1 MPRHSRRRILITLL
15 CIAWATGAAAQHAD
29 PESPVLDLSGPLRAA
44 LIEEMQQVDA
54 NLQRIVAALPRA
66 EWPAVAEASRNIAA
80 SFILKQKLSAEQRA
94 ELHEALPEHF
104 LVLDAR
110 FHDTAHRLADAAHEK
125 DAELVTFYVYKL
137 EESCVS
143 CHAQYALHRF
153 PGFGPTGPT
162 GH

>member
-1 MPRHSRRRILITLL
+1 MLLIALL
-15 CIAWATGAAAQHAD
+15 GAAWATGSAAQHAQHAE
-29 PESPVLDLSGPLRAA
+29 PESPVIELSVPLRAA
-44 LIEEMQQVDA
+44 LVEEMQQVDA

-66 EWPAVAEASRNIAA
+66 EWPAVAEASRGIAA

-104 LVLDAR
+104 LALDAR
-110 FHDTAHRLADAAHEK
+110 FHDTALRLADAADEK
-125 DAELVTFYVYKL
+125 DAELATFYIYKL

-153 PGFGPTGPT
+153 PAFEPMGPT